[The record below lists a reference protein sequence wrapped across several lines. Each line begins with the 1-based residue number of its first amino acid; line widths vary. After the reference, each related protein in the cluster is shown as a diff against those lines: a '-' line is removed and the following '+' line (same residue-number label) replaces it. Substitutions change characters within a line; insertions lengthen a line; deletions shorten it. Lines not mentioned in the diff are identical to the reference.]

1 MIEWF
6 RNLSDA
12 NKIAIAVP
20 VGIAVIATS
29 TNSTKLKE
37 NMAISMIFR

>member
-1 MIEWF
+1 MLMIEWF

-20 VGIAVIATS
+20 VGIAVIGGLFGLF
-29 TNSTKLKE
+29 KWL
-37 NMAISMIFR
+37 FRKKSP